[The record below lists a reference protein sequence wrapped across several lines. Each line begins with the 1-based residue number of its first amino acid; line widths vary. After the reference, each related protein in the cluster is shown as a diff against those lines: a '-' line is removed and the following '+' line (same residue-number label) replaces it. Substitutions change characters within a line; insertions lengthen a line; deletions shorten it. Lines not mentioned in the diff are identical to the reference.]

1 MAILDIAKQWI
12 WGMDEHDVGK
22 MFKLCT
28 EDLYGDEVAE
38 SHPFVGRQAVA
49 DSYADL
55 FTGFPDCKSEII
67 NEFAGSNQVLI
78 EVRWTGT
85 NTGAFRGTPA
95 TNKIVDCRIAYIFKF
110 LGEKICRIT
119 EYYDG
124 ATVAAQML

>member
-12 WGMDEHDVGK
+12 RGMDEHDVDG

-38 SHPFVGRQAVA
+38 AHPCVGRQAVA

-55 FTGFPDCKSEII
+55 FTGFPDCKSDIV
-67 NEFAGSNQVLI
+67 NEFAGRDQVLI
-78 EVRWTGT
+78 EVRWMGTHTGQ
-85 NTGAFRGTPA
+85 FRGTPA
-95 TNKIVDCRIAYIFKF
+95 TDKVVDCRIAYIFKF

-124 ATVAAQML
+124 ASVAAQML